1 MDLLPYIVIVLLFSA
16 FFSGM
21 EIAFISSNKLRLE
34 ITKKENKLPSRIIS
48 YFSEYP
54 SRYISTM
61 LVGNNIALVTYGI
74 LMAKLLEPGIS
85 LLVVGNNGLILLIQT
100 IISTLIILVFAEFIP
115 KVLFKT
121 VSNQSL
127 KFFAVPLAFF
137 YLIFYPVVR
146 FSLWLST
153 IGTRLLGVKIKNARQ
168 IQVLSKVDLDD
179 FISESNGEQTEE
191 ETIDKELKIFRN
203 ALDFGDIRLREC
215 MVPRTDI
222 VAVDINTDINTLTQR
237 FIDSGYSKIFV
248 YKGNVD
254 NIAGYVRSHD
264 LFKSPKSIKNM
275 LRKPLIVPETM
286 KAQDML
292 SLCIKENKNIGIV
305 VDEFGGTSGI
315 VSIEDLLEEIFGE
328 IEDEYDTV
336 DIIEK
341 QLPDGSYIFSGKTEI
356 DYLNEKYNL
365 NLKTSDEY
373 ETLAGY
379 LLSVNES
386 FPEQG
391 EIIQDPNYK
400 AFTFKVLRK
409 GKTRIELIKLIPV
422 E

>member
-1 MDLLPYIVIVLLFSA
+1 
-16 FFSGM
+16 M

-34 ITKKENKLPSRIIS
+34 ITKQENKLSSKILS
-48 YFSEYP
+48 HFSEYP

-61 LVGNNIALVTYGI
+61 LVGNNIALVIYGM
-74 LMAKLLEPGIS
+74 LMATLLKPDIAR
-85 LLVVGNNGLILLIQT
+85 LVNDNDSLILLIQT

-127 KFFAVPLAFF
+127 KLFAVPLAFF
-137 YLIFYPVVR
+137 YIFFYPIVR
-146 FSLWLST
+146 ISLWLST
-153 IGTRLLGVKIKNARQ
+153 IGNRLLGVKIKNVKQA
-168 IQVLSKVDLDD
+168 QVLSKVDLDD
-179 FISESNGEQTEE
+179 FISESSGEDEE
-191 ETIDKELKIFRN
+191 KDSIEKIFQN

-222 VAVDINTDINTLTQR
+222 VAVDLNTDIPTLTQQ
-237 FIDSGYSKIFV
+237 FIESGYSKIFI
-248 YKGNVD
+248 YKGNIDSIV
-254 NIAGYVRSHD
+254 GYVRNHD
-264 LFKSPKSIKNM
+264 LFKNPESLKSM
-275 LRKPLIVPETM
+275 MRKPLIVPETM
-286 KAQDML
+286 KAKDML
-292 SLCIKENKNIGIV
+292 TLFIKENKNIAVV

-328 IEDEYDTV
+328 IEDEYDTT

-341 QLPDGSYIFSGKTEI
+341 QLPDGNYVFSGKVEI
-356 DYLNEKYNL
+356 DYLNDKYNL

-379 LLSVNES
+379 LLYIYES
-386 FPEQG
+386 FPNQG
-391 EIIQDPNYK
+391 EIIRDPNYEK
-400 AFTFKVLRK
+400 YTFQVLK
-409 GKTRIELIKLIPV
+409 SGSTRIELIKLICAGQNKAKR

>member
-1 MDLLPYIVIVLLFSA
+1 MNLLPYILITLLFSA
-16 FFSGM
+16 FFSVM

-34 ITKKENKLPSRIIS
+34 ITKKENKLSSKILS
-48 YFSEYP
+48 HFSEYP

-61 LVGNNIALVTYGI
+61 LVGNNIALVIYGI
-74 LMAKLLEPGIS
+74 LMATLLKPDIAR
-85 LLVVGNNGLILLIQT
+85 LVNDHDGLILLIQT

-127 KFFAVPLAFF
+127 KLFAVPLAFF
-137 YLIFYPVVR
+137 YMIFYPIVR
-146 FSLWLST
+146 ISLWLST
-153 IGTRLLGVKIKNARQ
+153 LGTRLLGVKIKNVKQAL
-168 IQVLSKVDLDD
+168 VLSKVDLDD
-179 FISESNGEQTEE
+179 FISESNGEHEE
-191 ETIDKELKIFRN
+191 EDSIDKELKIFQN

-222 VAVDINTDINTLTQR
+222 VAVDLNTDIPTLTQQ
-237 FIDSGYSKIFV
+237 FIESGYSKIFIF
-248 YKGNVD
+248 KD
-254 NIAGYVRSHD
+254 NIDSIVGYVRSHD
-264 LFKSPKSIKNM
+264 LFKNPGSLKTM

-292 SLCIKENKNIGIV
+292 TLFIKENKNITVV

-328 IEDEYDTV
+328 IEDEYDIT
-336 DIIEK
+336 DITEK
-341 QLPDGSYIFSGKTEI
+341 QLPDGSYVFSGKIEI
-356 DYLNEKYNL
+356 DYLNEKYDF
-365 NLKTSDEY
+365 NLKASDEY

-379 LLSVNES
+379 LLYLHES
-386 FPEQG
+386 FPNQG
-391 EIIQDPNYK
+391 EIIRDPDYEK
-400 AFTFKVLRK
+400 HAFQVLK
-409 GKTRIELIKLIPV
+409 SGTTRIELIKLIPA